1 MIPAF
6 SVCNITLALLSM
18 EAFVFVLLV
27 ECVHVAWF
35 RCLLSVLRLLRVGIE
50 GGGAMVQGSKA
61 SYHPSK
67 WVGVVRVA

>member
-6 SVCNITLALLSM
+6 SVCSITLALLSM
-18 EAFVFVLLV
+18 EAFVFALLV

-50 GGGAMVQGSKA
+50 GGAMVQGSKA